1 MFYWL
6 ENYLLI
12 CIRFFQL
19 NNIPRQF
26 EYCVCLACIGQTI
39 QYALA
44 KHKFG
49 NVNTIVEFTKKH
61 HQYWKLVHL
70 LTLKNIFP
78 LSALKIAPLFASYPF
93 GLSDVL
99 HGDEVLIFFDT
110 VLPGAGLERE
120 NLSLT
125 WTFIISMQI
134 NLKSNFKFLVYSS
147 TRKKYKENTSYIS
160 NRHVI

>member
-1 MFYWL
+1 MCY
-6 ENYLLI
+6 
-12 CIRFFQL
+12 
-19 NNIPRQF
+19 
-26 EYCVCLACIGQTI
+26 
-39 QYALA
+39 
-44 KHKFG
+44 
-49 NVNTIVEFTKKH
+49 
-61 HQYWKLVHL
+61 QYWKLVHI

-78 LSALKIAPLFASYPF
+78 FSALKIAPLFASYPF

-134 NLKSNFKFLVYSS
+134 NLKSNFKSLSIHQTEKEIKKTLYIFQEYMLLFWDQKLPFL
-147 TRKKYKENTSYIS
+147 YILTLKTCNIYFTYLRLIRLS
-160 NRHVI
+160 MHCYCFCNLKN